1 MTSAAKTSSAYKA
14 PASHQRN
21 TRQIH
26 RGLLT
31 TSIQMTENMNQ
42 KNYRYGVEIGII
54 IEANALIKRN
64 MDAENGITI
73 GINASHTQPIRSSH
87 QLNSFARTGM
97 NIEGSASI
105 MENTVV
111 TNGTTRETGAKNSQ
125 RQRQRIE
132 AHQNQREQQIR
143 KKQKLLKRLQFIHT
157 RRDLLAPL
165 RSDTQHLVQAL
176 RYRNRPQ
183 RVLHHP
189 SHRQLQQSVQ
199 PPAPQ

>member
-1 MTSAAKTSSAYKA
+1 MFAAEHAGIRPRTKHIAVDVGVNAAKTSSAYKA

-64 MDAENGITI
+64 MDAENGITT

-111 TNGTTRETGAKNSQ
+111 TNGTTRETVNEHDNIKVNNHFNDQYYYVQVDDYFNNSSNYYYYYYHIKVNEYDYVEIDKYNNIQ
-125 RQRQRIE
+125 VDD
-132 AHQNQREQQIR
+132 HFN
-143 KKQKLLKRLQFIHT
+143 
-157 RRDLLAPL
+157 
-165 RSDTQHLVQAL
+165 
-176 RYRNRPQ
+176 
-183 RVLHHP
+183 
-189 SHRQLQQSVQ
+189 
-199 PPAPQ
+199 